1 MSRSQGAW
9 LLLLALVVSPAAA
22 AFPNWCFSGSPAHWH
37 QRHAI
42 GLFYIAAGTT
52 SFAVYAAM
60 AGRMLDPSVVAN
72 LRAGAGTRLQAAY
85 RGDMRVIN
93 IHQITFA
100 QSFYIGAYVA
110 QWCPFYDGGFN
121 LLQSIVVRDLDPHL
135 PVNNNLDNP
144 VNALGETLSVVW
156 VHSGTGVLCCSCP
169 DFYWM
174 GDPTNPGS
182 HHACKHIMCVQCGS
196 GPSGVYANAA
206 QAMM

>member
-1 MSRSQGAW
+1 M
-9 LLLLALVVSPAAA
+9 
-22 AFPNWCFSGSPAHWH
+22 
-37 QRHAI
+37 
-42 GLFYIAAGTT
+42 
-52 SFAVYAAM
+52 
-60 AGRMLDPSVVAN
+60 
-72 LRAGAGTRLQAAY
+72 
-85 RGDMRVIN
+85 
-93 IHQITFA
+93 
-100 QSFYIGAYVA
+100 
-110 QWCPFYDGGFN
+110 
-121 LLQSIVVRDLDPHL
+121 LDPHL